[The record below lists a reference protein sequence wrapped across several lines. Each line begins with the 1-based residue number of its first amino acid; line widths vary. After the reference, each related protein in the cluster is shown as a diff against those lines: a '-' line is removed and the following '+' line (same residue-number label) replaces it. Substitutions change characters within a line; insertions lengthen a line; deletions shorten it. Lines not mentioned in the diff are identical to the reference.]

1 VSNPVSPMENQESAL
16 VLIVE
21 DEEPLAETLAFAV
34 QAAGY
39 TALVALNGRE
49 ALNLARTRRP
59 ALLIADLMLPH
70 LDGAALIATLRA
82 HAVAN
87 GTGRLPTIL
96 VTAANPV
103 QARAAGA
110 DVVLRKPF
118 HLKDLQALLYRFLGP
133 GGPSTDG
140 NAQRSQG

>member
-1 VSNPVSPMENQESAL
+1 VSRLVTHEPAL

-34 QAAGY
+34 RAAGY

-49 ALNLARTRRP
+49 ALDLARARWP
-59 ALLIADLMLPH
+59 ALLITDLMVPH

-82 HAVAN
+82 DAVAN
-87 GTGRLPTIL
+87 GKVRLPTIL
-96 VTAANPV
+96 VTAANPI

-118 HLKDLQALLYRFLGP
+118 HLKDLQALLHRFLGP
-133 GGPSTDG
+133 AEPSIERNTARAEG
-140 NAQRSQG
+140 